1 MFPLLLSAVLLF
13 CVLTYLLA
21 WVNVAPAPGRVQL
34 RSDLT
39 GEARAVTFRSS
50 DGTSLTGWL
59 CVPARRPPRG
69 VVILCHGIRASRL
82 AMAENARFLLDAGY
96 AALAFDFRAHGESG
110 GSRITLGWRETE
122 DVLAACSF
130 VRELPELSACK
141 VAVIGDSMGGAAAI
155 MAAARDPLVSAVI
168 AQSPYSRLDR
178 AVRNH
183 FRSAFGPLAWLVA
196 GPVRLW
202 GELLIG
208 QRADRVSP
216 EASIAALGTRP
227 VLLIAGGRDRL
238 CPVEEARRLQAAGG
252 NAELWIV
259 EEAGHVEAVRAE
271 PAEYRRR
278 VLQFLDRH
286 LSGSDFPGGDTP
298 ESVKQGAHNP

>member
-1 MFPLLLSAVLLF
+1 MFLLLLSAVLLF

-21 WVNVAPAPGRVQL
+21 WVNVAPAPGRVELPQGL
-34 RSDLT
+34 A
-39 GEARAVTFRSS
+39 GEAREVTFRSS

-59 CVPARRPPRG
+59 CVPAGRPPRG

-122 DVLAACSF
+122 DVLAASAY
-130 VRELPELSACK
+130 VRELPDLRACQL
-141 VAVIGDSMGGAAAI
+141 AVIGDSMGGAAAI
-155 MAAARDPLVSAVI
+155 MAAARDPLISAVV

-196 GPVRLW
+196 WPVRFW

-208 QRADRVSP
+208 RRADRVSP
-216 EASIAALGTRP
+216 AASMAGLGTRP

-238 CPVEEARRLQAAGG
+238 CPVEEVRRLQAAGG

-259 EEAGHVEAVRAE
+259 EEAGHVEAVSVE
-271 PAEYRRR
+271 PVEYRRR
-278 VLQFLDRH
+278 LLQFLGRH
-286 LSGSDFPGGDTP
+286 LSGSGFPGAVP
-298 ESVKQGAHNP
+298 PASVERGTQNP